1 MDKAIFGRVILGA
14 GLWLLGN
21 FSAVQASAAADAVAQ
36 ETAKAPVEVKPAV
49 TNVGNDA
56 YVKSDEVFKVAGLT
70 NSELSGEYRLAKY
83 DIISM
88 NILGFPNGIGYAK
101 GGSAVSSAGGK
112 ESSTNVN
119 DLQVGPDGYI
129 VVPYVG
135 RLKVIGMTLDEAK
148 DYIQAELSQYI
159 KIPSMTVAVK
169 SYAPRKVYVMGEV
182 KTPGVKDMSID
193 NLNAYAALCSAGG
206 ATTHGRTTRVQVI
219 RVMDGTMYYRQ
230 LNMKNFVKKHDLNQ
244 NVELKDGDIIYVPA
258 TNGIVWSEDVLPYV
272 SAWALYKNL
281 TD

>member
-1 MDKAIFGRVILGA
+1 MNKAILGRVILGA

-36 ETAKAPVEVKPAV
+36 ETAKAPVDKMPAA
-49 TNVGNDA
+49 TDISNNA

-70 NSELSGEYRLAKY
+70 NNELVGEYRLAKY

-88 NILGFPNGIGYAK
+88 NILGFPNGIGHAM
-101 GGSAVSSAGGK
+101 GGANGK
-112 ESSTNVN
+112 EASTNVN

-135 RLKVIGMTLDEAK
+135 RLKVIGMTLDEVK

-182 KTPGVKDMSID
+182 KVPGVKDMSID
-193 NLNAYAALCSAGG
+193 NLNAYAALCTAGG
-206 ATTHGRTTRVQVI
+206 ATKHGRTTRVQVI
-219 RVMDGTMYYRQ
+219 RVMDGMMYYRQ